1 MEESGRV
8 EGGRGETETE
18 GGGRRAVSEKISLDR
33 RKLILIFHDEEIS
46 IKEEKIELF
55 LLLILKC
62 HN

>member
-55 LLLILKC
+55 F
-62 HN
+62 